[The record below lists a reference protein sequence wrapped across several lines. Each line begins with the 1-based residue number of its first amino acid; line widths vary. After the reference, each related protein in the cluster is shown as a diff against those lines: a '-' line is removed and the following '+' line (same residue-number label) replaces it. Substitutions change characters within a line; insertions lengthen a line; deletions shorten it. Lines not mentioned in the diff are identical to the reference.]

1 MHPKLL
7 AFFKSRT
14 PITKGAAFI
23 ALTFSLLAGAA
34 YGQTKVQGNVSQL
47 QTYKQEMEQRTAYFV
62 PVDKAA
68 HFLADRKSHEDDAVA
83 LEAFLQDLPAIEKM
97 SPDSEQKDFPQM
109 ANRWRLVKGI
119 LSNLRDIKV
128 PDRMAYLMLVQLNTR
143 GAIDSYKQRL
153 VYVNQVVSTYAPE
166 VVEKAQ
172 ATAQVNQQI
181 RDLLAQYKTSSN
193 RSLMRDAFDIAT
205 TPRQAIVVED
215 AMLDALQAKMLVL
228 NAKLNAGGESY
239 SSGGDDSILSQVA
252 GRRVNATVNSKLSV
266 DAALDTKLYK
276 PQLDHIVK
284 AVARLKVTGR
294 SRGNRPCGLMLVSDC
309 DFDNEETKTFDQPIE
324 LVLAKSNG
332 YRAMASYQ
340 MEWQAAAGGTGMA
353 SGMTFGGTKVF
364 QATQTPV
371 LEIVNI
377 VLSPAPLTAM
387 ASDADTLSHSLLGG
401 VHPVDL
407 AFQRADRSTNVSKSQ
422 VAAGIYDEMARVS
435 NEAGAKASAVDQT
448 VQRRNSEA
456 SSVPADTS
464 RVTAAK
470 DRSDSWKLIR
480 QYQGGFAEFG
490 FDATHTIFLIRC
502 SGGAEHKMY
511 RDKNAK
517 WGAIGLG
524 GNNSFSS
531 MEAAAAR
538 KCQ

>member
-23 ALTFSLLAGAA
+23 ALTFSLWAGAA
-34 YGQTKVQGNVSQL
+34 YGQINVHGNAIKL
-47 QTYKQEMEQRTAYFV
+47 QNYKQERQQETAYFV

-68 HFLADRKSHEDDAVA
+68 HFLANRKGLEHLLATFEA
-83 LEAFLQDLPAIEKM
+83 LLKDLPAMAIL

-109 ANRWRLVKGI
+109 VSRWTIVQPI
-119 LSNLRDIKV
+119 LLNTRGLQG
-128 PDRMAYLMLVQLNTR
+128 PDRSAYLMLVQLN
-143 GAIDSYKQRL
+143 AQSALDLKKQQL
-153 VYVNQVVSTYAPE
+153 TYVDQVLSTFAPE
-166 VVEKAQ
+166 VLESARATVQ
-172 ATAQVNQQI
+172 ASVQI
-181 RDLLAQYKTSSN
+181 TELLAQYKSSAD
-193 RSLMRDAFDIAT
+193 RSLMRNAFDLAM
-205 TPRQAIVVED
+205 TPRQSTTVEA

-340 MEWQAAAGGTGMA
+340 MEWP
-353 SGMTFGGTKVF
+353 
-364 QATQTPV
+364 PV
-371 LEIVNI
+371 PE
-377 VLSPAPLTAM
+377 
-387 ASDADTLSHSLLGG
+387 
-401 VHPVDL
+401 
-407 AFQRADRSTNVSKSQ
+407 
-422 VAAGIYDEMARVS
+422 
-435 NEAGAKASAVDQT
+435 
-448 VQRRNSEA
+448 
-456 SSVPADTS
+456 
-464 RVTAAK
+464 
-470 DRSDSWKLIR
+470 
-480 QYQGGFAEFG
+480 
-490 FDATHTIFLIRC
+490 
-502 SGGAEHKMY
+502 
-511 RDKNAK
+511 
-517 WGAIGLG
+517 
-524 GNNSFSS
+524 
-531 MEAAAAR
+531 
-538 KCQ
+538 

>member
-1 MHPKLL
+1 MTPHSVHHGL
-7 AFFKSRT
+7 A
-14 PITKGAAFI
+14 
-23 ALTFSLLAGAA
+23 
-34 YGQTKVQGNVSQL
+34 
-47 QTYKQEMEQRTAYFV
+47 
-62 PVDKAA
+62 
-68 HFLADRKSHEDDAVA
+68 HELIV
-83 LEAFLQDLPAIEKM
+83 
-97 SPDSEQKDFPQM
+97 
-109 ANRWRLVKGI
+109 
-119 LSNLRDIKV
+119 
-128 PDRMAYLMLVQLNTR
+128 TR
-143 GAIDSYKQRL
+143 Q
-153 VYVNQVVSTYAPE
+153 
-166 VVEKAQ
+166 
-172 ATAQVNQQI
+172 
-181 RDLLAQYKTSSN
+181 
-193 RSLMRDAFDIAT
+193 
-205 TPRQAIVVED
+205 
-215 AMLDALQAKMLVL
+215 
-228 NAKLNAGGESY
+228 
-239 SSGGDDSILSQVA
+239 
-252 GRRVNATVNSKLSV
+252 
-266 DAALDTKLYK
+266 AALDVAFTAYPNRFKGRRPTPAQLPTAAWESIHHQKRK
-276 PQLDHIVK
+276 PK
-284 AVARLKVTGR
+284 PK
-294 SRGNRPCGLMLVSDC
+294 S
-309 DFDNEETKTFDQPIE
+309 QPKHYT
-324 LVLAKSNG
+324 LLSKYMFNGDAKSLTRSG
-332 YRAMASYQ
+332 
-340 MEWQAAAGGTGMA
+340 QAAAGGTGMA